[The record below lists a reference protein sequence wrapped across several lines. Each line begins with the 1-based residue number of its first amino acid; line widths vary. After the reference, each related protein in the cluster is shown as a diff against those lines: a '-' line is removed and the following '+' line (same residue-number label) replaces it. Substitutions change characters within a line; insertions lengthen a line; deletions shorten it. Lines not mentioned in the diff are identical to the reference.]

1 MKRAPILVACGLL
14 AALALGKLALFG
26 IRRSARN
33 DETTATREL
42 DLSEF
47 RVYSE
52 KHMAELVHVD
62 EKQFEDLA
70 RQRRWSPERK
80 AEEARAVEEKNR
92 RLLAKV
98 AEVENAHSAAS
109 LRYSSTKTSVDGTL
123 QACDEIE
130 ALAPWCALALVAA
143 ACVLE
148 VLRAIRR
155 SRHKVV
161 EPAPFLRALSE
172 EHAGNVSDKGYS
184 ATLEGS
190 PARISLVH
198 EEDGTRWWI
207 QVAASPSTPRNVA
220 IRGVSEI
227 VELASSCRAAARKDP
242 AMGRLADS
250 LADFAKSWEMLFRVY
265 SVASVAFEEG
275 AVVARAGFG
284 GASFTPRDEARRVL
298 ALAARLAALT
308 SAIGRIL
315 ELKARAAAS
324 ARCPYCHDE
333 VQAASAGS
341 RACESCGAVHHAEC
355 YLEYGKCAV
364 FGCRG
369 RVERVQRA
377 MA

>member
-1 MKRAPILVACGLL
+1 MKRAPIVACGLL
-14 AALALGKLALFG
+14 AALAVGKLAIFG
-26 IRRSARN
+26 IQRSARN
-33 DETTATREL
+33 DEVTAKREL

-47 RVYSE
+47 RVE
-52 KHMAELVHVD
+52 ELALERH
-62 EKQFEDLA
+62 
-70 RQRRWSPERK
+70 WSPERT
-80 AEEARAVEEKNR
+80 AEEARKVEAKNR
-92 RLLAKV
+92 ALRAKV
-98 AEVENAHSAAS
+98 AEAEGTLAAAS
-109 LRYSSTKTSVDGTL
+109 LHYSSVKTSVDGTL

-143 ACVLE
+143 ACVLAA
-148 VLRAIRR
+148 LRTIRR

-172 EHAGNVSDKGYS
+172 EHVGTISGQLYL

-190 PARISLVH
+190 PARISLVR

-207 QVAASPSTPRNVA
+207 QVTAPPSTPKNVA
-220 IRGVSEI
+220 IRGVREI
-227 VELASSCRAAARKDP
+227 VELERSARAAAKKDP

-250 LADFAKSWEMLFRVY
+250 LADFAKGWETLFRVY
-265 SVASVAFEEG
+265 SVASIAFEEG

-324 ARCPYCHDE
+324 ARCPYCHDD
-333 VQAASAGS
+333 VQEESATS
-341 RACESCGAVHHAEC
+341 RACAKCGAMHHTEC

-369 RVERVQRA
+369 RVERVAERA
-377 MA
+377 